1 LNWLFF
7 FTVCLSGL
15 MTGLVTWLISPDS
28 NPWNLIDNFQTGLL
42 VTGVFCGLFTG
53 LVSALP
59 VVIME
64 RKATKTLACWISA
77 TSIGLSVTMLGA
89 VVFAIAADLAASLTP
104 LPSGVLRFFWWMFLS
119 LCLAG
124 CFGILHNSL
133 RIMCRS
139 LMGLTPAFII
149 AGSFVDR
156 FFLTHNHLL
165 LSFLFLGAMIG
176 FGFALAW
183 ELLKEN
189 WLDEEVSSMIIF
201 RYYIDGPEFL
211 AGAADECD
219 LTLADGP
226 RHLFA
231 INEKDGIHVIESLDD
246 ECVVKINR
254 SPLRYRA
261 LVDGDTIN
269 AGGRVFVY
277 HTKLARSRDVLPEA
291 VA

>member
-1 LNWLFF
+1 MNWLFF
-7 FTVCLSGL
+7 FIVCFSGL
-15 MTGLVTWLISPDS
+15 MTGFGTWLIAPDT

-42 VTGVFCGLFTG
+42 VTGVFCGFFTG

-59 VVIME
+59 IIIME
-64 RKATKTLACWISA
+64 RKPAKAAAYWISA
-77 TSIGLSVTMLGA
+77 TSIGLSVTMLAA
-89 VVFAIAADLAASLTP
+89 VVFAISADLAGSMAP
-104 LPSGVLRFFWWMFLS
+104 LPSGVLRFCWWMFLS
-119 LCLAG
+119 LALAG
-124 CFGILHNSL
+124 CFGILHNSM

-183 ELLKEN
+183 ELLKES
-189 WLDEEVSSMIIF
+189 WLDEEVSSLVVF
-201 RYYIDGPEFL
+201 RYYIDSPEFL

-226 RHLFA
+226 QHLFA
-231 INEKDGIHVIESLDD
+231 INEKEGIHVIESLEDD
-246 ECVVKINR
+246 CVVKINR
-254 SPLRYRA
+254 SALRYRA
-261 LVDGDTIN
+261 LVDGDIIN
-269 AGGRVFVY
+269 AGGRVFTY
-277 HTKLARSRDVLPEA
+277 HSKLARSRDAMPEA